1 MYINLV
7 MMNSNIDIIRATI
20 VELAQEHKATGNDLD
35 DFKDAELIEKEA
47 EQLIVKYCEAKG
59 YLVNGFPTEK
69 KQLPEEELEEDYFC
83 QERYQLYLDTLASQH
98 EDVAE
103 LMWCYVSS
111 FWEDQC
117 ESKEE
122 YLQNL
127 KDGLDSGVFYNVTI

>member
-1 MYINLV
+1 MEKYSDLLNRIKFLSTEHIKL
-7 MMNSNIDIIRATI
+7 NS
-20 VELAQEHKATGNDLD
+20 DLSD
-35 DFKDAELIEKEA
+35 EKDAEQIELEV
-47 EQLIVKYCEAKG
+47 EQLITSYCEAKG

-69 KQLPEEELEEDYFC
+69 RQVPEEDLEEDYFC
-83 QERYQLYLDTLASQH
+83 QERYQLYLDTLATQH

-127 KDGLDSGVFYNVTI
+127 KDNLDSGVFYDVTI